1 MFELAGNVIAV
12 VFGCCSFAF
21 SLDVIVCC
29 YLLLS
34 FVCLFVGLFAC
45 SLLSLTDCLSV
56 FVWLVGCLFG
66 R

>member
-21 SLDVIVCC
+21 SLDVIVC
-29 YLLLS
+29 
-34 FVCLFVGLFAC
+34 LFVGLFAC

-56 FVWLVGCLFG
+56 FGWLVGCLFG